1 MKLAEPTTLHR
12 KSGMWGTVDLLQLEL
27 KTLVGLRPI
36 SANVFRMF
44 FVKVPTKSSILS
56 GAPHRFIV

>member
-27 KTLVGLRPI
+27 KTLVGFTP
-36 SANVFRMF
+36 
-44 FVKVPTKSSILS
+44 
-56 GAPHRFIV
+56 